1 MDNQQPKHNDKD
13 KPFDPIAK
21 LVVPDLAKLSQE
33 QRDISYFYAIY
44 ALFALGIFGLVPA
57 IGGVIMAYAKRNEL
71 RGTIYFDHLQ
81 FLLKTFWIT
90 LIFSIIGYFTLIFLI
105 GFLIL
110 PVTCGWYIFRVVV
123 GFLRLRENRAITPDG
138 WLM

>member
-13 KPFDPIAK
+13 KPFDPIAE
-21 LVVPDLAKLSQE
+21 LVVPDLAKLSKE
-33 QRDISYFYAIY
+33 HRDTSYVYAIY
-44 ALFALGIFGLVPA
+44 ALFALGIFGLGPA

-105 GFLIL
+105 GFPIL
-110 PVTCGWYIFRVVV
+110 LLTFGWYTIRVVS
-123 GFLRLRENRAITPDG
+123 GFLRLRENRAITSND
-138 WLM
+138 

>member
-1 MDNQQPKHNDKD
+1 MDNQQPKHNDEN
-13 KPFDPIAK
+13 KPFDPIAE

-33 QRDISYFYAIY
+33 QRDTSYVYAIY

-57 IGGVIMAYAKRNEL
+57 VGGVIMAYAKRNDL
-71 RGTIYFDHLQ
+71 RGTIYFDHIQ

-105 GFLIL
+105 GFPIMLL
-110 PVTCGWYIFRVVV
+110 TFGWYTFRVVS
-123 GFLRLRENRAITPDG
+123 GFLRLRENRAPSRPTAG
-138 WLM
+138 

>member
-13 KPFDPIAK
+13 KPFDPIAE
-21 LVVPDLAKLSQE
+21 LVVPDLAELSQE
-33 QRDISYFYAIY
+33 KRDISYVYAIY

-57 IGGVIMAYAKRNEL
+57 VGDVIMAYAKRNEL
-71 RGTIYFDHLQ
+71 RGTIYFDHIQ

-105 GFLIL
+105 GFPIMLL
-110 PVTCGWYIFRVVV
+110 TFGWYTFRVVP
-123 GFLRLRENRAITPDG
+123 GFLRLRENHAITSND
-138 WLM
+138 

>member
-13 KPFDPIAK
+13 KPFDPIAE

-33 QRDISYFYAIY
+33 QRDISYIYAIY

-81 FLLKTFWIT
+81 FLLDHTHFQHYRLLHLDFPDWFPDSATNFWMV
-90 LIFSIIGYFTLIFLI
+90 Y
-105 GFLIL
+105 L
-110 PVTCGWYIFRVVV
+110 PRRV
-123 GFLRLRENRAITPDG
+123 RLFAPA
-138 WLM
+138 

>member
-1 MDNQQPKHNDKD
+1 MDNQQPKHNDED
-13 KPFDPIAK
+13 KPFDPIAE

-33 QRDISYFYAIY
+33 KLDISYVYAIY

-71 RGTIYFDHLQ
+71 RGTIYFDHLP

-105 GFLIL
+105 GFPIMLL
-110 PVTCGWYIFRVVV
+110 TFGWYTFRVVS
-123 GFLRLRENRAITPDG
+123 GFLRLRENRAITSND
-138 WLM
+138 

>member
-33 QRDISYFYAIY
+33 QRDISYIYTIY

-110 PVTCGWYIFRVVV
+110 LLTFGWYTFRVVS
-123 GFLRLRENRAITPDG
+123 GFLRLRENRAITSND
-138 WLM
+138 

>member
-1 MDNQQPKHNDKD
+1 MDNQQPKHNDKA
-13 KPFDPIAK
+13 KPFDPIAE

-33 QRDISYFYAIY
+33 QRDTSYVYAIY

-57 IGGVIMAYAKRNEL
+57 VGGVIMAYAKRNEL

-90 LIFSIIGYFTLIFLI
+90 LIFGIIGYFTLIFLI
-105 GFLIL
+105 GFPIL
-110 PVTCGWYIFRVVV
+110 LLTFGWYTFRVVS
-123 GFLRLRENRAITPDG
+123 GFLRLRENRAITSND
-138 WLM
+138 

>member
-13 KPFDPIAK
+13 KPFDPIAG
-21 LVVPDLAKLSQE
+21 LVVSDLAKLSQE
-33 QRDISYFYAIY
+33 QRDISYIYAIY

-71 RGTIYFDHLQ
+71 RGTIYFDHIQ

-90 LIFSIIGYFTLIFLI
+90 LIFGIIGYFTLIFLI
-105 GFLIL
+105 GFPIL
-110 PVTCGWYIFRVVV
+110 LLTFGWYTFRIVS
-123 GFLRLRENRAITPDG
+123 GFLRLRENRAITSND
-138 WLM
+138 

>member
-13 KPFDPIAK
+13 KPFDPIAE
-21 LVVPDLAKLSQE
+21 LVVPDLAKLSKE
-33 QRDISYFYAIY
+33 QRDTSYVYAIY

-71 RGTIYFDHLQ
+71 RGTLSFDHLQ
-81 FLLKTFWIT
+81 FLLKAFWIT

-105 GFLIL
+105 GFPIL
-110 PVTCGWYIFRVVV
+110 LLTFGWYTFRVVS
-123 GFLRLRENRAITPDG
+123 GFLRLRENRAITSND
-138 WLM
+138 

>member
-1 MDNQQPKHNDKD
+1 MDNQQPKHNDEG

-33 QRDISYFYAIY
+33 QRDISYVYAIY

-71 RGTIYFDHLQ
+71 RGTIYFDHIQ

-105 GFLIL
+105 L
-110 PVTCGWYIFRVVV
+110 PLTCGWYIFRVVV
-123 GFLRLRENRAITPDG
+123 GFLRLRENRAPSRPTAG
-138 WLM
+138 

>member
-13 KPFDPIAK
+13 KPFDPIAE

-33 QRDISYFYAIY
+33 KRDISYVYVIY
-44 ALFALGIFGLVPA
+44 VLFVLGIFGLVPA
-57 IGGVIMAYAKRNEL
+57 VGGVIMAYAKRNEL

-90 LIFSIIGYFTLIFLI
+90 LIFGIIGYFTLIFLI
-105 GFLIL
+105 GFPIMLL
-110 PVTCGWYIFRVVV
+110 TFGWYTFRVVS
-123 GFLRLRENRAITPDG
+123 GFLRLRENRAPSRPTAG
-138 WLM
+138 

>member
-13 KPFDPIAK
+13 KPFDPIAE

-33 QRDISYFYAIY
+33 QRDISYIYTIY

-57 IGGVIMAYAKRNEL
+57 IDGVIMAYAKRNEL
-71 RGTIYFDHLQ
+71 RGTIYFSHLQ

-105 GFLIL
+105 GFPIL
-110 PVTCGWYIFRVVV
+110 LLTFGWYTFRVVS
-123 GFLRLRENRAITPDG
+123 GFLRLRENRSITSND
-138 WLM
+138 

>member
-1 MDNQQPKHNDKD
+1 M
-13 KPFDPIAK
+13 
-21 LVVPDLAKLSQE
+21 PDLAKLSKE
-33 QRDISYFYAIY
+33 QRDTSYVYAIY

-105 GFLIL
+105 GFPIL
-110 PVTCGWYIFRVVV
+110 LLTFGWYTFRVVS
-123 GFLRLRENRAITPDG
+123 GFLRLRENRTITSND
-138 WLM
+138 

>member
-13 KPFDPIAK
+13 KPFDPIAE

-44 ALFALGIFGLVPA
+44 ALFALGIFGLVPT

-71 RGTIYFDHLQ
+71 RGTIYFDHIQ

-110 PVTCGWYIFRVVV
+110 PVTCGWYIFRVVA

>member
-13 KPFDPIAK
+13 KPFDPIAE

-33 QRDISYFYAIY
+33 KRDISYIY
-44 ALFALGIFGLVPA
+44 VIYVLFVLGIFGLVPVA
-57 IGGVIMAYAKRNEL
+57 GVIMAYAKRNEL

-105 GFLIL
+105 GFPIL
-110 PVTCGWYIFRVVV
+110 LLTFGWYTFRVVV
-123 GFLRLRENRAITPDG
+123 GFLRLRENRAITPDS

>member
-13 KPFDPIAK
+13 KPFDPIAE
-21 LVVPDLAKLSQE
+21 LVVPGLAKLSQE
-33 QRDISYFYAIY
+33 KRDISYIYVIY
-44 ALFALGIFGLVPA
+44 ALFTLGIFGLVPA

-105 GFLIL
+105 GFPIL
-110 PVTCGWYIFRVVV
+110 LLTFGWYTFRVVS
-123 GFLRLRENRAITPDG
+123 GFLRLRENRAITSND
-138 WLM
+138 

>member
-13 KPFDPIAK
+13 KPFDPIAE
-21 LVVPDLAKLSQE
+21 LVMPDLAKLSQE
-33 QRDISYFYAIY
+33 KRDISYVYVIY

-105 GFLIL
+105 GFPIL
-110 PVTCGWYIFRVVV
+110 LLTFGWYTFRVVSS
-123 GFLRLRENRAITPDG
+123 FLRLRENRAITSND
-138 WLM
+138 

>member
-33 QRDISYFYAIY
+33 QRDISYVYAIY

-57 IGGVIMAYAKRNEL
+57 VGGVIMAYAKRNEL
-71 RGTIYFDHLQ
+71 RGTIYFDHIQ

-110 PVTCGWYIFRVVV
+110 LLTFGWCTFRVVS
-123 GFLRLRENRAITPDG
+123 GFLRLRENRAITSNN
-138 WLM
+138 

>member
-13 KPFDPIAK
+13 KPFDPIAE

-33 QRDISYFYAIY
+33 KRDISYVYVIY

-57 IGGVIMAYAKRNEL
+57 IGGVIMAYAKRNEP

-105 GFLIL
+105 GFPIL
-110 PVTCGWYIFRVVV
+110 LLTFGWYTFRVVS
-123 GFLRLRENRAITPDG
+123 GFLRLRENRSITSND
-138 WLM
+138 

>member
-13 KPFDPIAK
+13 KPFDPIAE

-33 QRDISYFYAIY
+33 QRDISYIYAIY

-71 RGTIYFDHLQ
+71 RSTIYFSHLQ

-105 GFLIL
+105 GFPIL
-110 PVTCGWYIFRVVV
+110 LLTFGWYTFRVVS
-123 GFLRLRENRAITPDG
+123 GFLRLRENHAITSND
-138 WLM
+138 

>member
-13 KPFDPIAK
+13 KPFDPIAE

-33 QRDISYFYAIY
+33 QRDISYIYTIY

-71 RGTIYFDHLQ
+71 RGTIYFSHLQ

-110 PVTCGWYIFRVVV
+110 LLTFGWYTFRVVS
-123 GFLRLRENRAITPDG
+123 GFLRLRENRSITSND
-138 WLM
+138 

>member
-33 QRDISYFYAIY
+33 QRDISYVYVIY
-44 ALFALGIFGLVPA
+44 VLFVLGIFGLVPVA
-57 IGGVIMAYAKRNEL
+57 GVIMAYAKRNDL

-110 PVTCGWYIFRVVV
+110 PLTYGWYIFRVVA

>member
-13 KPFDPIAK
+13 KPFDPIAE

-33 QRDISYFYAIY
+33 QRDISYIYAIY

-71 RGTIYFDHLQ
+71 RGTIYFGHLQ

-105 GFLIL
+105 GFPIL
-110 PVTCGWYIFRVVV
+110 LLTFGWYTFRVVS
-123 GFLRLRENRAITPDG
+123 GFLRLRENRSITSND
-138 WLM
+138 

>member
-13 KPFDPIAK
+13 KPFDPIAE

-33 QRDISYFYAIY
+33 QRDISYIYAIY

-71 RGTIYFDHLQ
+71 RGTIYFSHLQ

-105 GFLIL
+105 GFPIL
-110 PVTCGWYIFRVVV
+110 LLTFGWYIFRVVS
-123 GFLRLRENRAITPDG
+123 GFLHLRENRAITSND
-138 WLM
+138 

>member
-1 MDNQQPKHNDKD
+1 MDNQQPKHNDEG

-33 QRDISYFYAIY
+33 QRDISYVYAIY

-71 RGTIYFDHLQ
+71 RGTIYFDHIQ

-105 GFLIL
+105 GFPIMLL
-110 PVTCGWYIFRVVV
+110 TFGWYTFRVVS
-123 GFLRLRENRAITPDG
+123 GFLRLRENRAITSND
-138 WLM
+138 

>member
-90 LIFSIIGYFTLIFLI
+90 LIFSIISYFTLIFLI

-110 PVTCGWYIFRVVV
+110 LLTFGWYTFRVVS
-123 GFLRLRENRAITPDG
+123 GFLRLRENRAITSND
-138 WLM
+138 